1 MYVEM
6 MPISFKLYMLQ
17 IHVYVYI
24 MLKFFHAKLKF
35 VTMWILSNFR
45 MQSNVI
51 LILLKLNLP
60 TYLIIPIQNL

>member
-17 IHVYVYI
+17 NHVYVFI

-35 VTMWILSNFR
+35 VTMWILSYLR
-45 MQSNVI
+45 MQSIVI
-51 LILLKLNLP
+51 TI
-60 TYLIIPIQNL
+60 